1 MDYEHFYNHWYPIIY
16 KYAFRLTYSNKD
28 AAEEIAQETMLA
40 AYKNYASLL
49 RHPNIGGW
57 VYLTAQNITKNY
69 WRKNKKDKFCIDQ
82 IENEFP
88 SLKETGYQ
96 IAEGIPYEDILEV
109 ISSDELKL
117 LLMYHV
123 YGLSAAEIA
132 AQKGITTAS
141 CNMRLSRLKKKLKI
155 NLGL

>member
-1 MDYEHFYNHWYPIIY
+1 MDYEQFYNHWYPIIY
-16 KYAFRLTYSNKD
+16 KYAFRLTYGNKD
-28 AAEEIAQETMLA
+28 ASEEIAQETMLA
-40 AYKNYASLL
+40 AYKNFASLL
-49 RHPNIGGW
+49 QHPNIGGW

-69 WRKNKKDKFCIDQ
+69 WRKNKKDKLCVDQ
-82 IENEFP
+82 IESEFP
-88 SLKETGYQ
+88 SLEETGYE

-123 YGLSAAEIA
+123 YGLSATEIA
-132 AQKGITTAS
+132 EQKGITAAS
-141 CNMRLSRLKKKLKI
+141 CNMRLSRLKKKLKV